1 MSERVQKV
9 LAARG
14 LGSRREIEGW
24 IERGEVQVNNRT
36 ARLGDQVDEH
46 DVIRVRGRIVRRPE
60 HPHRW
65 IVYHKPVGEICSR
78 SDPEGRRPVFASLP
92 RLKGQR
98 WVAVGRLDLNT
109 SGLLLFTT
117 DGELANRLMHPSMAL
132 EREYAVRVLGEVP
145 AATLDMLREGVE
157 LEDGPARFDSLEE
170 QGGDGANHW
179 YHVIVSEGRN
189 RLVRR
194 LWDAVGVTVS
204 RLIRV
209 RYGPVVLGRGLKTGA
224 VRDLESREVAGLYAA
239 ADLPIPE
246 SARPR
251 GRGGPRR
258 DPRSKQRPGKPA
270 AAGKSRNS
278 RAAREDG
285 WSSSPPKKSGKPA
298 SPGGRGGGRGAKPSG
313 GRSGGRP
320 AGGGKSGGRRQR

>member
-1 MSERVQKV
+1 MSERIQKV

-36 ARLGDQVDEH
+36 AQLGDQVDED
-46 DVIRVRGRIVRRPE
+46 DVIRVRGRIIRRPE
-60 HPHRW
+60 HEHRW

-117 DGELANRLMHPSMAL
+117 DGELANRLMHPSTAV

-145 AATLDMLREGVE
+145 EATLRMLLQGVE
-157 LEDGPARFDSLEE
+157 LEDGPARFDTLEDR
-170 QGGDGANHW
+170 GGEGANHW
-179 YHVIVSEGRN
+179 YHVTVSEGRN

-224 VRDLESREVAGLYAA
+224 TRDLEVREVAGLYAA
-239 ADLPIPE
+239 AELPPPDAIRAPE
-246 SARPR
+246 KR
-251 GRGGPRR
+251 RGGRR
-258 DPRSKQRPGKPA
+258 GTKRGPGSKRAEAESWSSTMPGRPVGGKARKGGPARRKPGGRPGGGRP
-270 AAGKSRNS
+270 GGTGGR
-278 RAAREDG
+278 R
-285 WSSSPPKKSGKPA
+285 
-298 SPGGRGGGRGAKPSG
+298 PGGRGGPARGR
-313 GRSGGRP
+313 
-320 AGGGKSGGRRQR
+320 

>member
-24 IERGEVQVNNRT
+24 IERGEVKVNQRT
-36 ARLGDQVDEH
+36 AKLGDQVGPN
-46 DVIRVRGRIVRRPE
+46 DVIRVRGRVIHMAE
-60 HPHRW
+60 HAHRW
-65 IVYHKPVGEICSR
+65 LVYHKPVGEICSR
-78 SDPEGRRPVFASLP
+78 SDPEGRKPVFASLP

-117 DGELANRLMHPSMAL
+117 DGELANRLMHPSHSL

-145 AATLDMLREGVE
+145 DDTRRMLLEGVE
-157 LEDGPARFDSLEE
+157 LEDGPARFDVLEE
-170 QGGDGANHW
+170 RGGDGANHW
-179 YHVIVSEGRN
+179 FHVVVSEGRN

-224 VRDLESREVAGLYAA
+224 SRDLEVSEVEALYEAVE
-239 ADLPIPE
+239 LPVPE
-246 SARPR
+246 SIRER
-251 GRGGPRR
+251 GRRRGP
-258 DPRSKQRPGKPA
+258 G
-270 AAGKSRNS
+270 RNT
-278 RAAREDG
+278 
-285 WSSSPPKKSGKPA
+285 
-298 SPGGRGGGRGAKPSG
+298 
-313 GRSGGRP
+313 RP
-320 AGGGKSGGRRQR
+320 ARGKRGKSGGRVREADRWTSTKPGSGPGKGGKTGRGAPGRSGRKGGPRKPGGRARS

>member
-36 ARLGDQVDEH
+36 VKLGDQVDEH

-145 AATLDMLREGVE
+145 VATLDMLREGVE

-170 QGGDGANHW
+170 QGGEGANHW

-224 VRDLESREVAGLYAA
+224 VRDLETREVAGLYQAV
-239 ADLPIPE
+239 DLPVPD
-246 SARPR
+246 SVRPR
-251 GRGGPRR
+251 GRGGLRR
-258 DPRSKQRPGKPA
+258 GAPGKRPGKPVA
-270 AAGKSRNS
+270 RGTSPNS
-278 RAAREDG
+278 RVAREDG
-285 WSSSPPKKSGKPA
+285 WSSSPPKKPGKSS
-298 SPGGRGGGRGAKPSG
+298 SPGGRGGARGAKPSG
-313 GRSGGRP
+313 GRGRP
-320 AGGGKSGGRRQR
+320 GGGGKPGGRRQR

>member
-36 ARLGDQVDEH
+36 ARLGDTVDEH
-46 DVIRVRGRIVRRPE
+46 DTIRVRGRIIRRPE
-60 HPHRW
+60 HRHRW

-92 RLKGQR
+92 RLRGQR

-117 DGELANRLMHPSMAL
+117 DGELANCLMHPSHAL

-145 AATLDMLREGVE
+145 EATREMLLEGVE
-157 LEDGPARFDSLEE
+157 LEDGPAHFDALEDR
-170 QGGDGANHW
+170 GGDGANHW
-179 YHVIVSEGRN
+179 FHVVVTEGRN

-209 RYGPVVLGRGLKTGA
+209 RYGPVVLGKGLKTGA
-224 VRDLESREVAGLYAA
+224 VRDLEDREIAALYQA
-239 ADLPIPE
+239 ADLAVPD
-246 SARPR
+246 AVRVKR
-251 GRGGPRR
+251 RGGPA
-258 DPRSKQRPGKPA
+258 RSKPRARASAKGGPGLKARQARTDRGDAWTSSRPGKS
-270 AAGKSRNS
+270 GQ
-278 RAAREDG
+278 
-285 WSSSPPKKSGKPA
+285 GKPGR
-298 SPGGRGGGRGAKPSG
+298 SGPEGGKRPGSGGRKPGGR
-313 GRSGGRP
+313 RP
-320 AGGGKSGGRRQR
+320 R

>member
-24 IERGEVQVNNRT
+24 IERGEVKVNQRT
-36 ARLGDQVDEH
+36 AKLGDQVGPN
-46 DVIRVRGRIVRRPE
+46 DVIRVRGRVIHMAE
-60 HPHRW
+60 HAHRW
-65 IVYHKPVGEICSR
+65 LVYHKPVGEICSR
-78 SDPEGRRPVFASLP
+78 SDPEGRKPVFASLP

-117 DGELANRLMHPSMAL
+117 DGELANRLMHPSHSL

-145 AATLDMLREGVE
+145 DDTRRMLLEGVE
-157 LEDGPARFDSLEE
+157 LEDGPARFDVLEE
-170 QGGDGANHW
+170 RGGDGANHW
-179 YHVIVSEGRN
+179 FHVVVSEGRN

-224 VRDLESREVAGLYAA
+224 SRDLEVREVEALYEAVE
-239 ADLPIPE
+239 LPVPE
-246 SARPR
+246 SIRER
-251 GRGGPRR
+251 GRRRGP
-258 DPRSKQRPGKPA
+258 G
-270 AAGKSRNS
+270 RNT
-278 RAAREDG
+278 
-285 WSSSPPKKSGKPA
+285 
-298 SPGGRGGGRGAKPSG
+298 
-313 GRSGGRP
+313 RP
-320 AGGGKSGGRRQR
+320 ARGKRAKSGGRVREADRWTSTKPGSGPGKGGKTGRSGPGGSGRKGGPRKPGSRARS

>member
-24 IERGEVQVNNRT
+24 IERGEVKVNQRT
-36 ARLGDQVDEH
+36 AKLGDQVGPN
-46 DVIRVRGRIVRRPE
+46 DVIRVRGRVIHMAE
-60 HPHRW
+60 HAHRW
-65 IVYHKPVGEICSR
+65 LVYHKPVGEICSR
-78 SDPEGRRPVFASLP
+78 SDPEGRKPVFASLP

-117 DGELANRLMHPSMAL
+117 DGELANRLMHPSHSL

-145 AATLDMLREGVE
+145 DDTRRMLLEGVE
-157 LEDGPARFDSLEE
+157 LEDGPARFDVLEE
-170 QGGDGANHW
+170 RGGDGANHW
-179 YHVIVSEGRN
+179 FHVVVSEGRN

-224 VRDLESREVAGLYAA
+224 SRDLEVREVEALYEAVE
-239 ADLPIPE
+239 LPVPE
-246 SARPR
+246 SIRER
-251 GRGGPRR
+251 GRRRGP
-258 DPRSKQRPGKPA
+258 G
-270 AAGKSRNS
+270 RNT
-278 RAAREDG
+278 
-285 WSSSPPKKSGKPA
+285 
-298 SPGGRGGGRGAKPSG
+298 
-313 GRSGGRP
+313 RP
-320 AGGGKSGGRRQR
+320 ARGKRAKSGGRVREADRWTSTKPGSGPGKGGKTGRSGPGRSGRKGGPRKPGGRARS